1 MIVFIIMQR
10 FTIFLHASSKRLSKV
25 QFCSFTRLNFYKFSS
40 EPSSKSLS
48 QLRYRL
54 YSVLLDK
61 DSEKG
66 NTSNSSNIIRD
77 NSSKQ
82 PRMNIKLNEEEA
94 KVCEILNNVTDS
106 LKKSRP
112 DLNLTLRIAGGWVR
126 DKLLGLECNDL
137 DIALSSLMGY
147 EFAEI
152 VNDYLREN
160 GYPTSGIGKIETNPD
175 RSKHLQ
181 TAATKILGLE
191 VDFVNLRN
199 ETYQEDSRIPNEIAF
214 GTPEEDALRRD
225 ITINAL
231 FYNIHTHQVE
241 DLTGKGLSDLESG
254 LIRTP
259 LSAYQTF
266 KDDPLRVIR
275 CIRFASRF
283 HFKIAEEIRE
293 TIKNE
298 EIRAALMSK
307 ISRERVGIEVDKMI
321 KGPDP
326 PYSFELIHSLDLF
339 NIIFTQPPEEL
350 VIGNIEDPI
359 KGVNSSKI
367 IRWLLS
373 TTQNKLDI
381 FPRPAEEIRSLY
393 LASILTPYTSMLV
406 KDRKKEV
413 PAAAYVI
420 RNSLKLP
427 NQDIDTTIKLFAPI
441 ESLHNAAHKNEEISL
456 DRPHLGL
463 IIREI
468 GNKWPMA
475 LILSVAIELLPEL
488 ESIKS
493 RNPNENVLRG
503 IQRYN
508 NLIKRVNE
516 LGLQECY
523 SLKHIIDGNEIRK
536 LLNIKP
542 GPQVKEYLQSVIGWQ
557 LEHPDGTKDECKQY
571 IKEKFGK
578 EDSF

>member
-1 MIVFIIMQR
+1 M
-10 FTIFLHASSKRLSKV
+10 
-25 QFCSFTRLNFYKFSS
+25 
-40 EPSSKSLS
+40 
-48 QLRYRL
+48 
-54 YSVLLDK
+54 
-61 DSEKG
+61 
-66 NTSNSSNIIRD
+66 NIILTE
-77 NSSKQ
+77 K
-82 PRMNIKLNEEEA
+82 EA
-94 KVCEILNNVTDS
+94 EVCEILNNVTNS

-112 DLNLTLRIAGGWVR
+112 DLDLTLRIAGGWVR

-160 GYPTSGIGKIETNPD
+160 GYPISGIGKIETNPD

-191 VDFVNLRN
+191 VDFVNLRS
-199 ETYQEDSRIPNEIAF
+199 ETYQEDSRIPSEIAF
-214 GTPEEDALRRD
+214 GTPEDDALRRD

-241 DLTGKGLSDLESG
+241 DLTGKGLSDLEAG

-283 HFKIAEEIRE
+283 DFKLVEEIRE

-298 EIRAALMSK
+298 EIRTALMSK
-307 ISRERVGIEVDKMI
+307 ISRERFGIEVDKMI

-326 PYSFELIHSLDLF
+326 LHSFELIHSLDLF
-339 NIIFTQPPEEL
+339 DIIFTRPPEKL
-350 VIGNIEDPI
+350 VIGDMEDPI

-367 IRWLLS
+367 LKWLLS
-373 TTQNKLDI
+373 ITENKIDI
-381 FPRPAEEIRSLY
+381 SPRPPGEIRSLY
-393 LASILTPYTSMLV
+393 LASILLPYANMLV
-406 KDRKKEV
+406 KERKKEI

-420 RNSLKLP
+420 KNSLKLP
-427 NQDIDTTIKLFAPI
+427 NQDVDTTTMLFASIKP
-441 ESLHNAAHKNEEISL
+441 LHDAAHKNEEISL
-456 DRPHLGL
+456 DRLHLGR

-468 GNKWPMA
+468 GSKWPMA
-475 LILSVAIELLPEL
+475 LILSVAIDLLPEL

-493 RNPNENVLRG
+493 GNPNENVLRG

-508 NLIKRVNE
+508 NLIKRINE

-523 SLKHIIDGNEIRK
+523 SLKHIIDGKSIID
-536 LLNIKP
+536 LLKIKP
-542 GPQVKEYLQSVIGWQ
+542 GPQLKEYLQSVIEWQ
-557 LEHPDGTKDECKQY
+557 FEHPDGTKKECEQY

-578 EDSF
+578 EYGRSRIQSY